1 MSEHETKLIDLSQH
15 RKDTKTIDITE
26 LSQEAY
32 STQDR
37 LQVQE
42 IVDEKAKMHQ
52 KMMEDIITK
61 HKDIPWGYYICV
73 ISKNDYKNVNVIR
86 TRYIV
91 RDTKPLP
98 DWSQDLYYYDNIND
112 ALYFIYS
119 LPKVEDV
126 YYFRKNADLF
136 KQEWIEPYLK
146 AIDAMYDGTILAWD
160 APCKKKEESTLILD
174 AKVGIPKI
182 LIP

>member
-1 MSEHETKLIDLSQH
+1 MEEENKLIDLSKH
-15 RKDTKTIDITE
+15 RENTKTIDIGE
-26 LSQEAY
+26 LSHEAY

-42 IVDEKAKMHQ
+42 IVDEKAKNHQ
-52 KMMEDIITK
+52 KMMEDIISK

-73 ISKNDYKNVNVIR
+73 ISKNDYKNPNVIR

-91 RDTKPLP
+91 RDTKPMP

-119 LPKVEDV
+119 LPKLEDV

-136 KQEWIEPYLK
+136 QPEWIGPYLK
-146 AIDAMYDGTILAWD
+146 ALDAMYDGSIIAWD

-174 AKVGIPKI
+174 AKVGVPKI

>member
-1 MSEHETKLIDLSQH
+1 MENENQKIINIAEHQKNTEMLDMTK
-15 RKDTKTIDITE
+15 

-32 STQDR
+32 ATEDR

-42 IVDEKAKMHQ
+42 IVDEKAKNHQ
-52 KMMEDIITK
+52 KMMEDIIAK
-61 HKDIPWGYYICV
+61 HKDISWGYYICV

-91 RDTKPLP
+91 RDTKPIP

-119 LPKVEDV
+119 LPKIEDV
-126 YYFRKNADLF
+126 YYFRKNADQF
-136 KQEWIEPYLK
+136 KPEWIEPYMK
-146 AIDAMYDGTILAWD
+146 AIDAMYDGSILAWD
-160 APCKKKEESTLILD
+160 APCKKKEDSTLILD
-174 AKVGIPKI
+174 AKVGVPQI
-182 LIP
+182 LTF